1 MGVEFCQMLFLCLL
15 RWLYDSST
23 LLIWCVILINLPILS
38 HLCISQSV
46 SSITQSGPTLCDPKD
61 CSTPGFLIHH
71 QLPELAQIHVHQV
84 GDAIQSSHPLSAPSP
99 PAFNLSQHYS
109 LFQWVSSSHQV
120 ARVLEL
126 QFQLQSYPR
135 DKFHLIAVNNLF
147 DVLLKLVF
155 WYFTENLCIYIHQRC
170 WPVTFSFCSVCVW
183 FRYQGNCGL
192 LE

>member
-170 WPVTFSFCSVCVW
+170 WPILPFC
-183 FRYQGNCGL
+183 
-192 LE
+192 

>member
-71 QLPELAQIHVHQV
+71 QLPELAQTHVLWV
-84 GDAIQSSHPLSAPSP
+84 GDAIQPSLLSTDR
-99 PAFNLSQHYS
+99 S
-109 LFQWVSSSHQV
+109 LDDLWTRLCVCAKS
-120 ARVLEL
+120 
-126 QFQLQSYPR
+126 LQSCPTLCDPMDCRPPGSSVYGILQARILEWVAMPSSKGSSQPR
-135 DKFHLIAVNNLF
+135 DRTHV
-147 DVLLKLVF
+147 
-155 WYFTENLCIYIHQRC
+155 
-170 WPVTFSFCSVCVW
+170 S
-183 FRYQGNCGL
+183 
-192 LE
+192 